1 MTIGVLRENLPEQRV
16 ALLPEAVSQF
26 IALKVNVLVEGEVVE
41 QFGVVLVLLAIGS
54 VIKAVQTGEGLDPGV
69 ASASFAL
76 LGAMVA
82 GSLGSAAVVKNK
94 KNDDEE

>member
-1 MTIGVLRENLPEQRV
+1 MKKPDLSFL
-16 ALLPEAVSQF
+16 ALSIV
-26 IALKVNVLVEGEVVE
+26 
-41 QFGVVLVLLAIGS
+41 GVVLVLLAIGS

-82 GSLGSAAVVKNK
+82 GSLGTTAVAKNK
-94 KNDDEE
+94 KNNDDEE